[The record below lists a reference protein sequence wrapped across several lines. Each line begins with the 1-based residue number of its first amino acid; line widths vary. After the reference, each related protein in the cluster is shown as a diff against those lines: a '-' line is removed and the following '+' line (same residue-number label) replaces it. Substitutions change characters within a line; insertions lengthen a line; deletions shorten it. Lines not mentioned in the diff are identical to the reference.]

1 MSKQM
6 KLRRCLFLMDLN
18 QSITAAVFFHWCKL
32 CFFAIVLLM
41 RSRIFLLTFPI
52 LDFMGLMSLQVGLF
66 AKFGLWSFSVM
77 NASLLAVVSTLPSIP
92 SFVAM
97 YIYIHMEL
105 RSILYIY
112 YIYRYI

>member
-6 KLRRCLFLMDLN
+6 KRKHSLCSIDLN
-18 QSITAAVFFHWCKL
+18 QSITATVFLHWCKL

-52 LDFMGLMSLQVGLF
+52 SDSVGLMSLQVGLF

-77 NASLLAVVSTLPSIP
+77 NASFWL
-92 SFVAM
+92 
-97 YIYIHMEL
+97 
-105 RSILYIY
+105 
-112 YIYRYI
+112 

>member
-6 KLRRCLFLMDLN
+6 KLKRSLFLIDLD

-41 RSRIFLLTFPI
+41 RSRIFLVTFPI
-52 LDFMGLMSLQVGLF
+52 SDFVRLMSLQVGLF

-77 NASLLAVVSTLPSIP
+77 NASFLAVVSTLSSIP

-97 YIYIHMEL
+97 SLFSLWIACVVSGSAFL
-105 RSILYIY
+105 
-112 YIYRYI
+112 